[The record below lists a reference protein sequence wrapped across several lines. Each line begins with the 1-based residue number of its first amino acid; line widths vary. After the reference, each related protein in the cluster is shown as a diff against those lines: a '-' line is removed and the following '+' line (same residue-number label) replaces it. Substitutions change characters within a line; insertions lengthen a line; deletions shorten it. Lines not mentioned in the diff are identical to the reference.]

1 MWNIISCKSQYKEFL
16 KQCED
21 KKLSNCILNVKPSIT
36 SFRPKAKPPTSGK
49 FPKTNRVISMRKK
62 QIQEENKS
70 LLKRMLQIDLRSGEV
85 NKKITESVSA
95 RSLNRNFRVKQ
106 LQEIENSNKNYNK
119 RLKTTGS
126 VYSVGKWEEAN
137 KFHEYVRDNIT
148 RNSGRLGR
156 RKVVDCERKAK
167 ASQEYSDSL
176 GDSLD
181 EFLENKDL

>member
-1 MWNIISCKSQYKEFL
+1 
-16 KQCED
+16 
-21 KKLSNCILNVKPSIT
+21 
-36 SFRPKAKPPTSGK
+36 
-49 FPKTNRVISMRKK
+49 MRKK

-70 LLKRMLQIDLRSGEV
+70 LLKRMLQIDLKSGEIT
-85 NKKITESVSA
+85 KKIAESVST
-95 RSLNRNFRVKQ
+95 RSLNKNFRNKQ
-106 LQEIENSNKNYNK
+106 MQEIENSNRNLTK

-126 VYSVGKWEEAN
+126 VYSISKWEEAN

-156 RKVVDCERKAK
+156 KRVVDCEKKAK

-181 EFLENKDL
+181 ELLGNKDF